1 MNQSIL
7 EQITE
12 RFPQSKWAN
21 PTSAKHKEAMA
32 KLEEFDDE
40 VIVEAL
46 DALKRTL
53 ARTMVT
59 PDQLIAEIK
68 MLRKRTAKVVKDQ
81 NEEILTAQV
90 EHDRAEMLN
99 ELLAAPVQSIASAVK
114 YLRKVGV
121 FAQQPL
127 SRDIKSW
134 SPFTIGMVWA
144 AVESKQKEIA

>member
-1 MNQSIL
+1 MNHSIL

-59 PDQLIAEIK
+59 PDQLVSEIK
-68 MLRKRTAKVVKDQ
+68 LIQKRNAVSVKQ
-81 NEEILTAQV
+81 ANE
-90 EHDRAEMLN
+90 
-99 ELLAAPVQSIASAVK
+99 
-114 YLRKVGV
+114 
-121 FAQQPL
+121 
-127 SRDIKSW
+127 
-134 SPFTIGMVWA
+134 
-144 AVESKQKEIA
+144 